1 MTILDWTIVAAMYAL
16 IIGAVLM
23 TRGHMRGVTD
33 YLAAGRLAGRY
44 LLTISSFIAGLGAIT
59 VVANLEMGLTAGF
72 ALSWWG
78 LTMALFVVVVTVT
91 GWVTYRFRRTRAL
104 TLSEFLERRYSRR
117 FRVFAGVVAFGA
129 GLINFGIF
137 PAVGAHFF
145 MHYLRL
151 PPEFSL
157 LGLTVGTFPAI
168 MAVLLATAVY
178 FVLAGGQVAIL
189 ITNFVQ
195 GAFANVVFLAVVVYL
210 IVKIGWGDLGQALM
224 TEAPGHSKLNPFD
237 TAYVQD
243 FNFTYFLI
251 GVMGLFYSTMSWQG
265 TQAYNSSARTAHEGK
280 MGQVLGH
287 WRGKV
292 QDAFMIT
299 VPILLFTVLTHP
311 DWSGLA
317 GAVDQRLALIGN
329 EAVRHQMRGPITLS
343 LLLPPGLLGAFAAL
357 MVGAAISTQSS
368 YLHSW
373 SSILAQDVVLPL
385 RGRPLSPRAHLR
397 LLRGGVIGVAV
408 FVFMFSLLYKQSQ
421 AILLFFAL
429 TGAIFAGWSGAV
441 VIGGLYT
448 RWGTTAA
455 AWATG
460 ITGVTLTMSGFVLE
474 QAQRL
479 WREESIA
486 FWGLCDGFGAERSA
500 AWAGYVSEHLPNG
513 QELWGWAM
521 WMSLVV
527 YIGVS
532 LVQQAI
538 RRRPF
543 DLDRLLNRGRHEI
556 AGEVEQGTGTVSRGW
571 RALGINSEFGGRDK
585 ALYVAT
591 WGWSLGWVLVFIA
604 GTVYFLTRRVE
615 GGDWSRWDPVLAALL
630 GGEDLDRHRRR
641 RGGDRLVHL
650 GRGARRAAAAAG
662 PEGAAGGRGG

>member
-1 MTILDWTIVAAMYAL
+1 
-16 IIGAVLM
+16 
-23 TRGHMRGVTD
+23 
-33 YLAAGRLAGRY
+33 
-44 LLTISSFIAGLGAIT
+44 
-59 VVANLEMGLTAGF
+59 
-72 ALSWWG
+72 
-78 LTMALFVVVVTVT
+78 
-91 GWVTYRFRRTRAL
+91 
-104 TLSEFLERRYSRR
+104 
-117 FRVFAGVVAFGA
+117 
-129 GLINFGIF
+129 
-137 PAVGAHFF
+137 
-145 MHYLRL
+145 
-151 PPEFSL
+151 
-157 LGLTVGTFPAI
+157 
-168 MAVLLATAVY
+168 MAVLLTTAVY

-210 IVKIGWGDLGQALM
+210 ILKIGWGDLGQALM
-224 TEAPGHSKLNPFD
+224 TEPAGHSKLNPFD

-299 VPILLFTVLTHP
+299 VPILLFTVLHHP

-329 EAVRHQMRGPITLS
+329 EAVRNQMRGPIALS

-460 ITGVTLTMSGFVLE
+460 ITGVTLTLSGFVLE
-474 QAQRL
+474 QAQRS
-479 WREESIA
+479 WRESGVA
-486 FWGLCDGFGAERSA
+486 FWGLVDGFGAERTA

-521 WMSLVV
+521 WLSLVV
-527 YIGVS
+527 YVGVS
-532 LVQQAI
+532 LLQQAV
-538 RRRPF
+538 RPRPF

-556 AGEVEQGTGTVSRGW
+556 AGEVEQGTGPVGRGW
-571 RALGINSEFGGRDK
+571 RALGINSEFGRRDRI
-585 ALYVAT
+585 LYVAT

-615 GGDWSRWDPVLAALL
+615 GGDWSRWDPSWLRFWEVKTWIDIAVGAVVIVWFTWGGVFDVRRLL
-630 GGEDLDRHRRR
+630 RDLKARPADA
-641 RGGDRLVHL
+641 GDDGVVGLIRIHGSVAVCVGVFLFFPLRLWIYFAIFSPSVFLPEIEPWHAHPV
-650 GRGARRAAAAAG
+650 RPRPVG
-662 PEGAAGGRGG
+662 PCR